1 MILAFAVI
9 LGLAVSL
16 ARNRGQTFSLL
27 AEMPLHSAWLVIP
40 ALALQ
45 LPLLR
50 TPYGPTQHMGIQQA
64 LFLLSHLLLL
74 VFVWRNRRLVGIQIV
89 GLGILFNLL
98 VILANG
104 GFMPITPE
112 TLVRINPDTTLGIN
126 PGTTFGLWQT
136 GYHYGFSKDIILLRE
151 ATNLWAMSDV
161 LVLPPPFPWPTA
173 FSLGDLFIAGGIV
186 VLLQG
191 PIGWTKSVHAKA
203 CTT

>member
-1 MILAFAVI
+1 MILALAVV

-27 AEMPLHSAWLVIP
+27 ADIPLRSAWLVFP

-45 LPLLR
+45 IPLLR
-50 TPYGPTQHMGIQQA
+50 APFGPTQQMGLQQV

-74 VFVWRNRRLVGIQIV
+74 VFVVLNRRLLGIQIV
-89 GLGILFNLL
+89 GFGILCNLL
-98 VILANG
+98 VIATNG

-112 TLVRINPDTTLGIN
+112 TLVRLNPDSALGIN
-126 PGTTFGLWQT
+126 PGTTLGIWQT
-136 GYHYGFSKDIILLRE
+136 GFHYGFSKDVILLRG
-151 ATNLWAMSDV
+151 ATNLWALSDI

-173 FSLGDLFIAGGIV
+173 FSLGDLLIASGIV
-186 VLLQG
+186 VFLQG
-191 PIGWTKSVHAKA
+191 PIGWTKLVPAKA